1 MRSRIINII
10 LFLTLSSIAL
20 NATVDLNKS
29 LKVAENIFIKFNQ
42 FNENKFL
49 VKNYDIIKDNNI
61 DLIYVYHLSPVGFI

>member
-29 LKVAENIFIKFNQ
+29 LKVAENVFI
-42 FNENKFL
+42 
-49 VKNYDIIKDNNI
+49 
-61 DLIYVYHLSPVGFI
+61 